1 MRKVLFVDDHQVL
14 ANLSCEILAMQG
26 YRAVSAYDGEDALR
40 KFEHDHFDVLVADF
54 RMEGMNGVEL
64 ARRVHEK
71 RPAVPVIIITGYD
84 PIPEDKDVAA
94 CLEKESLFPA
104 LLESIAMFLGESNEE
119 EPDVARTA

>member
-71 RPAVPVIIITGYD
+71 RPAVPVIIITGYG
-84 PIPEDKDVAA
+84 PIPEDKDIAA

-104 LLESIAMFLGESNEE
+104 LLDKIASCLGETKRQT
-119 EPDVARTA
+119 DIAKTA

>member
-1 MRKVLFVDDHQVL
+1 MRTVLFVDDHQVL

-26 YRAVSAYDGEDALR
+26 YRAVSAYDGQDALR
-40 KFEHDHFDVLVADF
+40 KFEQDSFDVLVADF

-64 ARRVHEK
+64 ARKVHENH
-71 RPAVPVIIITGYD
+71 PDVPVIIITGYG

-104 LLESIAMFLGESNEE
+104 LLEKITMLVGRGKQE
-119 EPDVARTA
+119 EPDVAKTA

>member
-40 KFEHDHFDVLVADF
+40 KFDRDHFDVLVADF

-64 ARRVHEK
+64 ARKVHEK

-94 CLEKESLFPA
+94 CLQKESLFPA
-104 LLESIAMFLGESNEE
+104 LLEKIAICLG
-119 EPDVARTA
+119 DTTKAADIAKTA